1 MTSEERDQ
9 KIEDILGLI
18 EDWDKNTLVRWV
30 QESIYQSY
38 NNLSDS
44 EIDQEWK
51 FYLEDINDYKE
62 VIH

>member
-9 KIEDILGLI
+9 KVEDILGLI
-18 EDWDKNTLVRWV
+18 EDWDRNTLVRWV
-30 QESIYQSY
+30 QESMYQSY

>member
-9 KIEDILGLI
+9 KVEDILGLI
-18 EDWDKNTLVRWV
+18 EDWDRNTLVRWV
-30 QESIYQSY
+30 QESMYQSY

-44 EIDQEWK
+44 EIAQEWK
-51 FYLEDINDYKE
+51 FYLEDINDHKE

>member
-18 EDWDKNTLVRWV
+18 EDWDRNTLVRWV
-30 QESIYQSY
+30 QESMYQSY

>member
-9 KIEDILGLI
+9 KVEDILGLI
-18 EDWDKNTLVRWV
+18 EDWDRNILVRWI
-30 QESIYQSY
+30 QESMAQSY

>member
-18 EDWDKNTLVRWV
+18 KDWDRNVLIRWI
-30 QESIYQSY
+30 QECMTRSY

-44 EIDQEWK
+44 EIDAEWK
-51 FYLEDINDYKE
+51 FYLEDINYYKE

>member
-9 KIEDILGLI
+9 KVEDILGLI
-18 EDWDKNTLVRWV
+18 EDWDRNTLVRWV
-30 QESIYQSY
+30 QESMSQSY

>member
-18 EDWDKNTLVRWV
+18 EDWDRNTLVRWV
-30 QESIYQSY
+30 QESMSQSY

-44 EIDQEWK
+44 EIDAEWQ

>member
-9 KIEDILGLI
+9 KVEDILGLI
-18 EDWDKNTLVRWV
+18 EDWDRNILVRWI
-30 QESIYQSY
+30 QESMAQSY

-44 EIDQEWK
+44 EIDAEWK

>member
-9 KIEDILGLI
+9 KVEDILVLI
-18 EDWDKNTLVRWV
+18 EDWDRNVLICWIKECMTR
-30 QESIYQSY
+30 SY

-44 EIDQEWK
+44 EIDAEWK

>member
-9 KIEDILGLI
+9 KVEELLGLV
-18 EDWDKNTLVRWV
+18 EDWDTNILVRWV
-30 QESIYQSY
+30 QASMAQSY

-44 EIDQEWK
+44 EIDAEWQ

>member
-18 EDWDKNTLVRWV
+18 EDWDRNTLVRWV
-30 QESIYQSY
+30 QESMSQSY

>member
-18 EDWDKNTLVRWV
+18 EDWDRNTLVRWV

>member
-18 EDWDKNTLVRWV
+18 EDWDRNILVRWV
-30 QESIYQSY
+30 QESMSQSY
-38 NNLSDS
+38 NNLLDS

>member
-18 EDWDKNTLVRWV
+18 EDLDRNTLVRWI
-30 QESIYQSY
+30 QESMAQSY

>member
-18 EDWDKNTLVRWV
+18 EDWDRNTLVRWI
-30 QESIYQSY
+30 QESMAQSY

>member
-18 EDWDKNTLVRWV
+18 EDWDRNILVRWI
-30 QESIYQSY
+30 QESMAQSY